1 MKHQPNS
8 RFFTNKWT
16 IVLLL
21 LAGLTSM
28 AHAQDDIKADAYS
41 GGHYV
46 LLRWYPQTPDVYT
59 ACAKDGYVVERRTVG
74 EAGGWEAK
82 GVVRPGSYSEFAQ
95 LARKDKNALVMA
107 YILHEEEMLAHAD
120 DFKDLADSTGAE
132 TMDPAKLK
140 NPKERKLLYN
150 MGLIACEFNA
160 DLAKLSALNFRDD
173 QVQTQARYE
182 YRVRPAGDVKGIKSM
197 VVAVNTGTVSK
208 LAAPKTLEVS
218 QQKKSLQLR
227 WNVAGMQR
235 DYSGYQMERSTDGKN
250 FTRVNPSPILQV
262 TIDPKSKDV
271 CLYVDSLP
279 ECGRDYYFRYC
290 GLSRFGLKGPY
301 SNVVKVRCEDD
312 YVVEVKLERVNID
325 AKGAHLKWKVNNPLN
340 QPVRGF
346 LVDRISKLEM
356 DGEGRFIFDKMNG
369 GKLLGANAR
378 EFLDKQPQETNY
390 YRVTAVG
397 QNDKQRSESNV
408 QFMNKADTT
417 PPAPPTGLQG
427 RIDSLGVVTLD
438 WKPNTDPDIYAYRVF
453 FANREDG
460 TYVGVSDTFLLTPHF
475 TDTLFL
481 GSLTNDIYY
490 KVMAIDRNYNQS
502 GLSAPLKLLK
512 PDTIAPFNAVFDVVR
527 QQDYRTGDDVEIT
540 WINSPSDDVVKL
552 ELWQRIGDNGSW
564 KVLKAWE
571 SLPLPEHYTDTT
583 YTNGDMVYYRLTCY
597 DYSGNKR
604 ETDGTPVYTREKKK
618 VCAKNLT
625 VRTDYEKGGIRL
637 EWEKN
642 SCAVEKYRIFRTD
655 NGETSLLVTV
665 GGQERAYFD
674 DRILREHT
682 YKYVL
687 WPIADEATQTVESA
701 EVRF

>member
-1 MKHQPNS
+1 
-8 RFFTNKWT
+8 
-16 IVLLL
+16 
-21 LAGLTSM
+21 
-28 AHAQDDIKADAYS
+28 
-41 GGHYV
+41 
-46 LLRWYPQTPDVYT
+46 
-59 ACAKDGYVVERRTVG
+59 
-74 EAGGWEAK
+74 
-82 GVVRPGSYSEFAQ
+82 
-95 LARKDKNALVMA
+95 
-107 YILHEEEMLAHAD
+107 
-120 DFKDLADSTGAE
+120 
-132 TMDPAKLK
+132 
-140 NPKERKLLYN
+140 
-150 MGLIACEFNA
+150 
-160 DLAKLSALNFRDD
+160 
-173 QVQTQARYE
+173 
-182 YRVRPAGDVKGIKSM
+182 
-197 VVAVNTGTVSK
+197 
-208 LAAPKTLEVS
+208 
-218 QQKKSLQLR
+218 
-227 WNVAGMQR
+227 
-235 DYSGYQMERSTDGKN
+235 
-250 FTRVNPSPILQV
+250 
-262 TIDPKSKDV
+262 
-271 CLYVDSLP
+271 
-279 ECGRDYYFRYC
+279 
-290 GLSRFGLKGPY
+290 
-301 SNVVKVRCEDD
+301 
-312 YVVEVKLERVNID
+312 
-325 AKGAHLKWKVNNPLN
+325 
-340 QPVRGF
+340 
-346 LVDRISKLEM
+346 
-356 DGEGRFIFDKMNG
+356 
-369 GKLLGANAR
+369 
-378 EFLDKQPQETNY
+378 
-390 YRVTAVG
+390 
-397 QNDKQRSESNV
+397 
-408 QFMNKADTT
+408 MNKADTT

-460 TYVGVSDTFLLTPHF
+460 TYVGASDTFLLTPHF